1 MRVVAYNIK
10 SFEKEPLAVAN
21 RKKHEIT
28 LISNPLNVDTA
39 IFADGK
45 VAVVITT
52 EDRITE
58 DVLNKLSS
66 LGVKY
71 IATRS
76 VSTDH
81 IDLVAAAAYNIK
93 IAAVPSAL
101 LTTKTLE
108 ELSATLAEQTILN
121 LDAWQRKSCLGNA
134 CVCAKSCARGSLDI
148 LLEQE
153 DLKHEH

>member
-39 IFADGK
+39 AFAAGK
-45 VAVVITT
+45 VAVVVTK
-52 EDRITE
+52 ED
-58 DVLNKLSS
+58 DLSDPVIRTLAA

-81 IDLVAAAAYNIK
+81 INLDTAAEMKIK
-93 IAAVPSAL
+93 IASVPAAL
-101 LTTKTLE
+101 LKTQTMNE
-108 ELSATLAEQTILN
+108 ISATLAEHTIIN
-121 LDAWQRKSCLGNA
+121 LDAWQGNSCLGNA
-134 CVCAKSCARGSLDI
+134 CVCSRSCDRVPVEFLNPALT
-148 LLEQE
+148 
-153 DLKHEH
+153 KHEH

>member
-28 LISNPLNVDTA
+28 LISNPLNVETA
-39 IFADGK
+39 LFAAGK
-45 VAVVITT
+45 VAVVVTK
-52 EDRITE
+52 EDDLSEQVIR
-58 DVLNKLSS
+58 KLFE

-81 IDLVAAAAYNIK
+81 IDIEAAAEMKIK
-93 IAAVPSAL
+93 IAAVPPHL
-101 LTTKTLE
+101 LQTKTMNE
-108 ELSATLAEQTILN
+108 TSATLAEQTITN
-121 LDAWQRKSCLGNA
+121 LDAWQGKSCLGNA
-134 CVCAKSCARGSLDI
+134 CVCSRSCDRGPVDTLNPVI
-148 LLEQE
+148 A
-153 DLKHEH
+153 KHEH

>member
-39 IFADGK
+39 LFASGK
-45 VAVVITT
+45 VAVVVTK
-52 EDRITE
+52 ED
-58 DVLNKLSS
+58 DLSDLVLRKLSS

-76 VSTDH
+76 VSTAH
-81 IDLVAAAAYNIK
+81 INTETAAELKLK
-93 IAAVPSAL
+93 IAAVPSEL
-101 LTTKTLE
+101 LQTKTMNE
-108 ELSATLAEQTILN
+108 IAAALAEQTITN
-121 LDAWQRKSCLGNA
+121 LDAWQGKSCLGNA
-134 CVCAKSCARGSLDI
+134 CVCSKSCDRDAVDFLNP
-148 LLEQE
+148 E
-153 DLKHEH
+153 LKKYEH

>member
-39 IFADGK
+39 LFAAGK
-45 VAVVITT
+45 VAVVVTK
-52 EDRITE
+52 EDDLSDQVIR
-58 DVLNKLSS
+58 KLSE

-81 IDLVAAAAYNIK
+81 INIDTAAEMKIR
-93 IAAVPSAL
+93 IAAVPPDL
-101 LTTKTLE
+101 LQTKTMDE
-108 ELSATLAEQTILN
+108 ISATLAEQTIIN
-121 LDAWQRKSCLGNA
+121 LDAWQGKSCLGNA
-134 CVCAKSCARGSLDI
+134 CVCSRSCDRGPVDFLNPAI
-148 LLEQE
+148 A
-153 DLKHEH
+153 KHEH

>member
-28 LISNPLNVDTA
+28 LISNPLNVETA
-39 IFADGK
+39 LFAAGK
-45 VAVVITT
+45 VAVVVTK
-52 EDRITE
+52 EDDLSEQVVR
-58 DVLNKLSS
+58 KLFE

-81 IDLVAAAAYNIK
+81 IDIDAAAEMKIK
-93 IAAVPSAL
+93 IAAVPSHL
-101 LTTKTLE
+101 LKTKTMNE
-108 ELSATLAEQTILN
+108 ISATLAEQTIIN
-121 LDAWQRKSCLGNA
+121 LDAWQGKSCLGNA
-134 CVCAKSCARGSLDI
+134 CVCSRSCDRGPVDFLNPAPA
-148 LLEQE
+148 
-153 DLKHEH
+153 KHEH

>member
-39 IFADGK
+39 LFAAGK
-45 VAVVITT
+45 VAVVVTK
-52 EDRITE
+52 EDDLSDQVIR
-58 DVLNKLSS
+58 KLAE
-66 LGVKY
+66 LGIKY

-81 IDLVAAAAYNIK
+81 INLDTAAEMKIK
-93 IAAVPSAL
+93 IAAVPADL
-101 LTTKTLE
+101 LKTKTMDE
-108 ELSATLAEQTILN
+108 ISATLAEQTIIN
-121 LDAWQRKSCLGNA
+121 LDAWQGKSCLGKA
-134 CVCAKSCARGSLDI
+134 CVCSRSCDRGPVDFLNPAI
-148 LLEQE
+148 A
-153 DLKHEH
+153 KHEH

>member
-39 IFADGK
+39 IYADGK

-52 EDRITE
+52 EDILTADVIT
-58 DVLNKLSS
+58 KLSF

-71 IATRS
+71 VATRS

-81 IDLVAAAAYNIK
+81 IDLLAAAAHKIK
-93 IAAVPSAL
+93 IAAVPADL
-101 LTTKTLE
+101 LKTKTIE
-108 ELSATLAEQTILN
+108 EISATLAEQTIIN
-121 LDAWQRKSCLGNA
+121 LDALQGKSCLGNA
-134 CVCAKSCARGSLDI
+134 CICAKACARGPVDQTL
-148 LLEQE
+148 QNAGH
-153 DLKHEH
+153 KHEN

>member
-28 LISNPLNVDTA
+28 LISNPLNVETA
-39 IFADGK
+39 LFAAGK
-45 VAVVITT
+45 VAVVVTK
-52 EDRITE
+52 EDDLSEQVIR
-58 DVLNKLSS
+58 KLFE

-81 IDLVAAAAYNIK
+81 IDIDAAAKMKIK
-93 IAAVPSAL
+93 IAAVPAHL
-101 LTTKTLE
+101 LKTKTINE
-108 ELSATLAEQTILN
+108 ISATLAEQTVIN
-121 LDAWQRKSCLGNA
+121 LDAWQGNSCLGHA
-134 CVCAKSCARGSLDI
+134 CVCSRSCERDAVNI
-148 LLEQE
+148 LQPVIA
-153 DLKHEH
+153 KHEH

>member
-28 LISNPLNVDTA
+28 LISNPLNDDTA
-39 IFADGK
+39 PFAAGK
-45 VAVVITT
+45 VAVVVTK
-52 EDRITE
+52 EDDLSDHVIR
-58 DVLNKLSS
+58 KLSE

-81 IDLVAAAAYNIK
+81 INIDTAAEMKIK
-93 IAAVPSAL
+93 IAAVPSHL
-101 LTTKTLE
+101 LKTKNLDE
-108 ELSATLAEQTILN
+108 ISATLAEQTIIN
-121 LDAWQRKSCLGNA
+121 LDAWQGKSCLGDA
-134 CVCAKSCARGSLDI
+134 CVCSRSCNRGPV
-148 LLEQE
+148 EFFNQVPA
-153 DLKHEH
+153 KHEH

>member
-39 IFADGK
+39 LFAAGK
-45 VAVVITT
+45 VAVVVTK
-52 EDRITE
+52 EDDLSDQVIR
-58 DVLNKLSS
+58 KLSE

-76 VSTDH
+76 VSTEH
-81 IDLVAAAAYNIK
+81 INIDTAGEMNIK
-93 IAAVPSAL
+93 IAAVPPDL
-101 LTTKTLE
+101 LQTKTMDE
-108 ELSATLAEQTILN
+108 IAATLAEQTIIN
-121 LDAWQRKSCLGNA
+121 LDAWQGKSCLGNA
-134 CVCAKSCARGSLDI
+134 CVCSRSCDRDPVDFLNPAI
-148 LLEQE
+148 A
-153 DLKHEH
+153 KHEH

>member
-39 IFADGK
+39 PFAAGK
-45 VAVVITT
+45 VAVVVTK
-52 EDRITE
+52 ED
-58 DVLNKLSS
+58 DLSDPVIRTLAS

-81 IDLVAAAAYNIK
+81 INLDTAAEMKMK
-93 IAAVPSAL
+93 IAAVPASL
-101 LTTKTLE
+101 LKTKTINE
-108 ELSATLAEQTILN
+108 ISAILAEQTIVN
-121 LDAWQRKSCLGNA
+121 LDAWQGKSCLGNA
-134 CVCAKSCARGSLDI
+134 CVCSKSCDRGPV
-148 LLEQE
+148 EFFNPAPANN
-153 DLKHEH
+153 EH